1 MIDASSL
8 AKSLAARQ
16 GTLMSKMKME
26 KPMRFGLLA
35 TLALHAA
42 SVAVW
47 QSQSTNMHVSS
58 APAHEERVMQVQF
71 RSPPRDAPAGPQ
83 SVSPTA
89 VPEPAVEMIADSQL
103 KAGTMD
109 KAEDDSSPFAILPI
123 LRVQEAPYLSAG
135 ELDEP
140 ARPQEPVIVPF
151 PDEPLQ
157 TGRAAGVL
165 VLYIG
170 ADGKVDRVEV
180 DEADWSPGFEKVAI
194 ETFMQAKMQPG
205 IKDGKTSRSRMKIL
219 VEFEGQ

>member
-1 MIDASSL
+1 
-8 AKSLAARQ
+8 
-16 GTLMSKMKME
+16 
-26 KPMRFGLLA
+26 
-35 TLALHAA
+35 
-42 SVAVW
+42 
-47 QSQSTNMHVSS
+47 
-58 APAHEERVMQVQF
+58 
-71 RSPPRDAPAGPQ
+71 
-83 SVSPTA
+83 
-89 VPEPAVEMIADSQL
+89 MIADSQL